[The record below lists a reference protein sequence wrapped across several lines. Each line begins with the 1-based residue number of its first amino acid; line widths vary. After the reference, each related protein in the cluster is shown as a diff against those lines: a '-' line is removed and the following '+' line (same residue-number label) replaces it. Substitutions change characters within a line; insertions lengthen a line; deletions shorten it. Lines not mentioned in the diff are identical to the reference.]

1 MGRAAICG
9 NGDAE
14 GNHGA
19 LILNTVDFEAGGF
32 TVGEQQSFIH
42 IFQTVSIGFRLGEE
56 RDFFRRNSHAVIHDG
71 KVDHIVHPVDG
82 EEQFAFPERS
92 VQKRCTQP
100 DDQPR
105 VFKSNRT
112 LKNNPAAYN
121 TK

>member
-1 MGRAAICG
+1 MET
-9 NGDAE
+9 GDTE

-56 RDFFRRNSHAVIHDG
+56 RDFFRWNPDTVVHYG

-82 EEQFAFPERS
+82 EEQFAFS
-92 VQKRCTQP
+92 GFFGKDTV
-100 DDQPR
+100 DDGIFYQR
-105 VFKSNRT
+105 LQIRLGT
-112 LKNNPAAYN
+112 
-121 TK
+121 